1 MIQCTVKAEIRRP
14 PTQAFGYVTDPAK
27 LAT

>member
-1 MIQCTVKAEIRRP
+1 MIKFTVGTEIARP
-14 PTQAFGYVTDPAK
+14 PTDVFAYVTDPAK